1 MRIVVAATC
10 LLLGACGG
18 APQPPLVASEVE
30 ITRPVPG
37 RNMSAGFMVLTNNT
51 DDAIRITAA
60 TSPQYAAVEIH
71 ETTIEEGIARMRELD
86 ELVVPAHGSVT
97 LRRGGKH
104 LMLMQGNGEDDAVS
118 LQFFSDGA
126 PVLSIEYA
134 NPEGS
139 D

>member
-1 MRIVVAATC
+1 MRIVVTAIC
-10 LLLGACGG
+10 LLLGACSG

-71 ETTIEEGIARMRELD
+71 ETTIDEGIARMRELD

-104 LMLMQGNGEDDAVS
+104 LMLMRGDGADDTVS

-134 NPEGS
+134 YPEGS